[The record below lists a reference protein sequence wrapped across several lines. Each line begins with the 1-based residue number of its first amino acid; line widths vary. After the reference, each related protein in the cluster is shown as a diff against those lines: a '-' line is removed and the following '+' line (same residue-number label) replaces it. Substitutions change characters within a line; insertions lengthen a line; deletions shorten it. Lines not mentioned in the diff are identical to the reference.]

1 MKRALITALLILVVA
16 LPILFISTTSG
27 AGTSND
33 ITSSTTWTK
42 NNSPYTVAGTITVQT
57 GATLTIEPGAAV
69 NIAQDGSLRVEGT
82 LIAKGTSID
91 NIQLNGP
98 GELVLTSACTDW
110 NEQASSGTIIEKAII
125 NRLLITIY
133 NSPKIYDNTIYGRI
147 QLYGGSPKITYNS
160 IEAYIEGNTNQVAPV
175 ISNNNIVGQIHVEG
189 GSPTITQNYIK
200 GMQHPGNSASS
211 GIVLTATN
219 GANPLHDAVVTDN
232 TIIDVL
238 DGISVLADGGTITN
252 NLIVNCSRFGLSLG
266 TLLET
271 RSTADVENNT
281 IINANVGFHLF
292 NYNGGTLPPIIM
304 ENNIVNSSQ
313 YNVEFYCG
321 LNMSLTYNWWGTA
334 DSEAIKQLIRDHT
347 FDPYAGT
354 VTYVPLLTELNP
366 FAYPKSNS
374 GIPGPITIVLPEVNA
389 SMSPN
394 SFAIE
399 SNSTVSALFY
409 NPANPEIDFTV
420 NGTTGTGG
428 YVKATISKALM
439 PSSEGIKVYLDGN
452 PVDCTITSSDDA
464 WIIMFTYHHSTHQV
478 RINQENASY
487 TGGQGDDSY
496 LFYILLVAVP
506 AAIIGLIFV
515 VIYVSR
521 KNNKALIL

>member
-1 MKRALITALLILVVA
+1 MKRALITVLLIMIVA
-16 LPILFISTTSG
+16 LSIFATSTTYG

-33 ITSSTTWTK
+33 ITSNTTWTK
-42 NNSPYTVAGTITVQT
+42 INSPYAVAGTITVKS
-57 GATLTIEPGAAV
+57 GATLTIEAGAMV
-69 NIAQDGSLRVEGT
+69 NIAQGGSLRVDGT
-82 LIAKGTSID
+82 LIALGTNID

-98 GELVLTSACTDW
+98 GELVLTSTCTDW
-110 NEQASSGTIIEKAII
+110 NERANSGTIIEKATI

-147 QLYGGSPKITYNS
+147 QLYGGSPQITYNS
-160 IEAYIEGNTNQVAPV
+160 IEAYIEGNTNQVAPI

-219 GANPLHDAVVTDN
+219 GANQLHDAVVTDN

-266 TLLET
+266 TMLET
-271 RSTADVENNT
+271 RSTAHFENNT
-281 IINANVGFHLF
+281 IINANIGFHLF
-292 NYNGGTLPPIIM
+292 NYNDGISPPIIKQ
-304 ENNIVNSSQ
+304 NNIVNSSQ

-321 LNMSLTYNWWGTA
+321 MNMSLTYNWWGTV
-334 DSEAIKQLIRDHT
+334 DSEAIRQIIHDHT
-347 FDPYAGT
+347 FDSYAGI
-354 VTYVPLLTELNP
+354 VTYVPFLTELNQ
-366 FAYPKSNS
+366 FAYPKTTS
-374 GIPGPITIVLPEVNA
+374 GIPGPITITLPDVNA

-394 SFAIE
+394 SFGIE

-409 NPANPEIDFTV
+409 NPTNPEIDFTV

-428 YVKATISKALM
+428 YVKATISKSLM

-452 PVDCTITSSDDA
+452 PVEYTITSSDDS
-464 WIIMFTYHHSTHQV
+464 WIIMFTYHHSIHQV
-478 RINQENASY
+478 RINQESAPDH
-487 TGGQGDDSY
+487 GGQGDNSFP
-496 LFYILLVAVP
+496 FYILIVAAP
-506 AAIIGLIFV
+506 AVFIGLVLV

-521 KNNKALIL
+521 RKIIIRVK